1 MERARSTPPRPGSYG
16 PEPFVRV
23 VAQLDHPLSGWYVFR
38 RSLGFERG
46 VRGTHLDREVVMST
60 TEVDEAK
67 REES

>member
-1 MERARSTPPRPGSYG
+1 MVLSPLSG
-16 PEPFVRV
+16 V